1 MALPFSPG
9 GNWGFEALLS
19 SASPCCLVVSWA
31 GSTEHPLPYSCVVF
45 SLKIVLKLENL
56 VLKGLLDIRLQLK

>member
-31 GSTEHPLPYSCVVF
+31 GSTEHPLPHSCVVF